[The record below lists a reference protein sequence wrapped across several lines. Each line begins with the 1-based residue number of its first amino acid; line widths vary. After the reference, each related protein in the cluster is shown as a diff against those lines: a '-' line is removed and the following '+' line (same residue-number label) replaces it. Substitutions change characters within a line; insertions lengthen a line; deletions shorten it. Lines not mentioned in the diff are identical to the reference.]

1 MANKKVKTDTI
12 KVRGFKE
19 FQKKSEELRKMGAGY
34 TALPGVF
41 GAGSNSPKLQ
51 HYEDYLQSKLMCGEG
66 PEKNLPL
73 LHVSACSAQPVKAE
87 NGHQGEFIT
96 WGWGNQLPNVVGM
109 LSSLLPYTAAGH
121 RFNKNLMA
129 GLGVKPIY
137 KYVQYVGGNITEK
150 RIDFDSAGTMLQG
163 RIRDLQREKMNIED
177 DLSNTAKSM
186 MADLDEQIATLRE
199 DLAVWKQTKLELDD
213 FLRHNNPSKTFLDM
227 SGDMDLFDLAYAEI
241 QLNQQQIDP
250 KTKGKVS
257 TNMWKPKV
265 TGIRYR
271 DCHTIRLERRSEE
284 DGLIHNV
291 FISNSWL
298 DASQQAGNVTTVKY
312 DSLPTISMQSPV
324 IDLESS
330 VGKARLNK
338 VSESARPTRFIL
350 PIIYSTTGRPYY
362 PIPAWYSVF
371 SGDVY
376 LYASVLIADRA
387 QRRKNANVIGRV
399 IYLSDEYMQRLY
411 MQREATTPEK
421 KKELFNTVIKEI
433 NEFLKN
439 RENMGEPLVAYTFIG
454 ADGKPYKSWEIVEI
468 ESNNKNTAD
477 ANQTELAEVSSIILF
492 AKGLDSQLI
501 GNTPGTTTRS
511 GGTDLRERY
520 LLKEVQASPT
530 VQLLLSPYRIAA
542 QFNKWDG
549 HLDFEIRRM
558 TLTTL
563 DNSKTGVVE
572 SGEE

>member
-1 MANKKVKTDTI
+1 
-12 KVRGFKE
+12 
-19 FQKKSEELRKMGAGY
+19 MGAGY

-163 RIRDLQREKMNIED
+163 RIRDLQRELLKLEQDQGSAAFPN
-177 DLSNTAKSM
+177 A
-186 MADLDEQIATLRE
+186 ADNNSSRIANASEQIRKNLQEQISELRE
-199 DLAVWKQTKLELDD
+199 DYYVWKQTKLELDD

-227 SGDMDLFDLAYAEI
+227 SGDMDLYDLAYAEI

-250 KTKGKVS
+250 KTNGKVP

-291 FISNSWL
+291 YISNSWL
-298 DASQQAGNVTTVKY
+298 DASQQAGDVATVKY

-330 VGKARLNK
+330 VSKARLDK
-338 VSESARPTRFIL
+338 VRESDRPTRFIL

-421 KKELFNTVIKEI
+421 KKQLFNTVIKEI

>member
-1 MANKKVKTDTI
+1 MAKKTKTEVIRVK
-12 KVRGFKE
+12 GFKE
-19 FQKKSEELRKMGAGY
+19 FESASKKLRDAGY
-34 TALPGVF
+34 TALPGVL
-41 GAGSNSPKLQ
+41 GAGDSNPKLQ
-51 HYEDYLQSKLMCGEG
+51 HYDEFIQSKLVCGDG
-66 PEKNLPL
+66 KPDQMLPL
-73 LHVSACSAQPVKAE
+73 LHVSACTAVPVTAE
-87 NGHQGEFIT
+87 NGHQGEYIT
-96 WGWGNQLPNVVGM
+96 WGYGNQLPNVVGL

-121 RFNKNLMA
+121 RFNKNLMS
-129 GLGVKPIY
+129 GLGIKPVY

-150 RIDFDSAGTMLQG
+150 RISFESAGTMLQG
-163 RIRDLQREKMNIED
+163 RIRDLQRELIKVEESEGKGSEQLKK
-177 DLSNTAKSM
+177 DLQEEIDK
-186 MADLDEQIATLRE
+186 LRS
-199 DLAVWKQTKLELDD
+199 DYDVWQATKLELDD
-213 FLRHNNPSKTFLDM
+213 FMRNNNISKTFLDM
-227 SGDMDLFDLAYAEI
+227 SGDMDLYDLAYAEI
-241 QLNQQQIDP
+241 QLNQLQLNP
-250 KTKGKVS
+250 KTGKDVQS
-257 TNMWKPKV
+257 KMWQPKV
-265 TGIRYR
+265 TGIRYH
-271 DCHTIRLERRSEE
+271 DCQTVRLERRDDK

-291 FISNSWL
+291 FLSNSWL
-298 DASQQAGNVTTVKY
+298 DTTQRADDFTMKY
-312 DSLPTISMQSPV
+312 DAMTALNPQSPV
-324 IDLESS
+324 VDIESA
-330 VGKARLNK
+330 VRKARQQNIA
-338 VSESARPTRFIL
+338 SAKRPTRFML

-362 PIPAWYSVF
+362 PVPAWYSIF

-376 LYASVLIADRA
+376 LYASVLISDRA
-387 QRRKNANVIGRV
+387 ERRKNANVIGRI

-421 KKELFNTVIKEI
+421 KRELFNTVIKEI
-433 NEFLKN
+433 NEFLKD
-439 RENMGEPLVAYTFIG
+439 RKNMGEPLIAYTFTG
-454 ADGKPYKSWEIVEI
+454 ADGKVYKSWEIVEI
-468 ESNNKNTAD
+468 EANNKSTAD

-542 QFNKWDG
+542 QFNKWDQ